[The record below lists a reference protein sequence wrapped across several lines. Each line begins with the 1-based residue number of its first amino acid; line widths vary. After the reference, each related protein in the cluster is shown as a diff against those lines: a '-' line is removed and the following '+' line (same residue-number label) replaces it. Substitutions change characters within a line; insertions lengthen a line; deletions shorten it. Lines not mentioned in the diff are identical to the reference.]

1 MLFAERDENPIVGGG
16 GLQFEVEGPAE
27 ALAQRESQG
36 PVDARAEG
44 RVEHKLHAAA
54 FVEKPL
60 RDNSMLRRQG
70 AQRSRACPDIGNS
83 LLRSRVI
90 ESAFIGEKF
99 HCSPIRLTAKVQNSL
114 AKLRHFVR
122 ELTRSSWR
130 FPQPKRDRRRRAVRI
145 FHIDPSRPHTFDAPR
160 MSA

>member
-1 MLFAERDENPIVGGG
+1 
-16 GLQFEVEGPAE
+16 
-27 ALAQRESQG
+27 
-36 PVDARAEG
+36 
-44 RVEHKLHAAA
+44 
-54 FVEKPL
+54 
-60 RDNSMLRRQG
+60 MLRRQG
-70 AQRSRACPDIGNS
+70 AQRSRACPNIGNS

-114 AKLRHFVR
+114 PKLRHFVR

-145 FHIDPSRPHTFDAPR
+145 FHIAPSRPHTFDAPR
-160 MSA
+160 MSAQKKDVSRKAFHREVFIDGADVFAIRLSRYGVV